1 MAPSVPIRR
10 LKYRAKLLSR
20 DEGIPLHAALDRIAA
35 QEGFPRWSLLVSTAR
50 SEPIDYDAGKIFA
63 RLVPGDL
70 VLVAARPGQGKTTM
84 GLRIAV
90 EAMRAGR
97 AAMFFSLEYT
107 PRDML
112 DRFRAIGAAPEAF
125 EGRFVFDNSDGI
137 CAGYITGKLADAQP
151 GTLAVIDYLQL
162 LDQRRDTPELGEQVR
177 ALSAF
182 ARRRGLA
189 AWRIAHD
196 EARRRGLILV
206 FLSQVDRRYD
216 PARKPCPDHGDI
228 RLPNPLDLSL
238 FPKACFLNGGAARF
252 HAAR

>member
-182 ARRRGLA
+182 ARRRGL
-189 AWRIAHD
+189 
-196 EARRRGLILV
+196 ILV

>member
-1 MAPSVPIRR
+1 MAPSAPIRR
-10 LKYRAKLLSR
+10 LKYRAKLLAR

-50 SEPIDYDAGKIFA
+50 SEPIDCDAGKIFA

-182 ARRRGLA
+182 ARRRGL
-189 AWRIAHD
+189 
-196 EARRRGLILV
+196 ILV

>member
-1 MAPSVPIRR
+1 
-10 LKYRAKLLSR
+10 
-20 DEGIPLHAALDRIAA
+20 
-35 QEGFPRWSLLVSTAR
+35 RWSLLVSTAR

-125 EGRFVFDNSDGI
+125 EGRFVFDKSDGI

-182 ARRRGLA
+182 ARRRGL
-189 AWRIAHD
+189 
-196 EARRRGLILV
+196 ILV

-238 FPKACFLNGGAARF
+238 YPNACFLNCCAARF
-252 HAAR
+252 HT

>member
-1 MAPSVPIRR
+1 
-10 LKYRAKLLSR
+10 
-20 DEGIPLHAALDRIAA
+20 
-35 QEGFPRWSLLVSTAR
+35 
-50 SEPIDYDAGKIFA
+50 
-63 RLVPGDL
+63 
-70 VLVAARPGQGKTTM
+70 
-84 GLRIAV
+84 
-90 EAMRAGR
+90 
-97 AAMFFSLEYT
+97 MFFSLEYT

-182 ARRRGLA
+182 ARRRGL
-189 AWRIAHD
+189 
-196 EARRRGLILV
+196 ILV

>member
-1 MAPSVPIRR
+1 MAPSVPIHR
-10 LKYRAKLLSR
+10 LKYRAKLLAR
-20 DEGIPLHAALDRIAA
+20 DEDIPLHAALDRIAA

-50 SEPIDYDAGKIFA
+50 SEPIDCDAGKIFA

-182 ARRRGLA
+182 ARRRGL
-189 AWRIAHD
+189 
-196 EARRRGLILV
+196 ILV